1 MSNINTLYNHL
12 FSADQRRNFLFLI
25 FLMVIASILDLLGIS
40 LIIPLVNKFFKIEN
54 NSESFLENILFN
66 NELIRSTSLFELLII
81 FFAIFAIKFFYLIF
95 YYYFQNKFIF
105 SFRAK
110 LTANLFERA
119 LLDDYKKIKKNSGQ
133 SLNLL
138 TNEVD
143 QVTNYLSAVSF
154 LLLEAVLIS
163 FIVIFLLIYEFKFS
177 LFLIFTFITILFF
190 YFTLFKKKI
199 DRWGSERLNSANKRL
214 QYINEG
220 VKGNQTIKLFSIEN
234 LILNKFNLHNESL
247 RTNSIKIN
255 LLNQFPKIFLE
266 FFAIIFLIIIIYYNY
281 QTNADF
287 NYIVSF
293 VGVFLFAF
301 FKLVPSLNR
310 FMGSAQNMRYNNVS
324 VNLALQEQ
332 GNLIKKKK
340 SNNKIDFKNEFILK
354 VKNFKY
360 DKSNEN
366 YLLKD
371 IELEIK
377 KNQKIGL
384 VGPSGVGKSTILDFI
399 TGLINPKADEI
410 ILDGKTL
417 KNLDQWQNII
427 GFVPQKIF
435 ILEETLKENIAFGL
449 KIADENQRIFR
460 DVIEKANLT
469 NLVEKLSLKENSVIE
484 EDGKNL
490 SGGEI
495 QRIGIARALMRKP
508 KILIMDEATSA
519 LDFKNEREI
528 IDDLIKIH
536 DLTIIFVTH
545 RISSLEKFDKVYSL
559 ENGVIEE
566 KKFS

>member
-1 MSNINTLYNHL
+1 
-12 FSADQRRNFLFLI
+12 
-25 FLMVIASILDLLGIS
+25 VLL
-40 LIIPLVNKFFKIEN
+40 
-54 NSESFLENILFN
+54 
-66 NELIRSTSLFELLII
+66 
-81 FFAIFAIKFFYLIF
+81 
-95 YYYFQNKFIF
+95 
-105 SFRAK
+105 
-110 LTANLFERA
+110 
-119 LLDDYKKIKKNSGQ
+119 
-133 SLNLL
+133 
-138 TNEVD
+138 
-143 QVTNYLSAVSF
+143 
-154 LLLEAVLIS
+154 S

>member
-12 FSADQRRNFLFLI
+12 FSVDQKRNFLFLI
-25 FLMVIASILDLLGIS
+25 FLMVISSILDLLGIS

-54 NSESFLENILFN
+54 NSESFLESLLFSN
-66 NELIRSTSLFELLII
+66 DFIRSTSLTELLII

-95 YYYFQNKFIF
+95 YFYFQNKFIF

-110 LTANLFERA
+110 LTSNLFEKA

-133 SLNLL
+133 ILNLIS
-138 TNEVD
+138 NETD

-154 LLLEAVLIS
+154 LLLETVLII
-163 FIVIFLLIYEFKFS
+163 FIVTFLLIYEFKFS
-177 LFLIFTFITILFF
+177 LFLIFSFVTILSF

-199 DRWGSERLNSANKRL
+199 DKWGSERLNSANKRL

-220 VKGNQTIKLFSIEN
+220 IKGNQTIKLFSIEN

-247 RTNSIKIN
+247 RTNTIKIN

-266 FFAIIFLIIIIYYNY
+266 FFAIIFLLTIIYYNY
-281 QTNADF
+281 QINVDF

-293 VGVFLFAF
+293 IGVFLFAF

-310 FMGSAQNMRYNNVS
+310 FIGSAQIMRYNNSAVS
-324 VNLALQEQ
+324 LTLQEQ

-354 VKNFKY
+354 VKNFRY

-371 IELEIK
+371 IKLEIK

-399 TGLINPKADEI
+399 TGLINPEADKI

-449 KIADENQRIFR
+449 KITDENQRIFR

-469 NLVEKLSLKENSVIE
+469 NLVEKLPLKENSVIE

-490 SGGEI
+490 SGGET
-495 QRIGIARALMRKP
+495 QRIGIARALIRKP

-519 LDFKNEREI
+519 LDLKNEKEI
-528 IDDLIKIH
+528 IDDLIKIK

-545 RISSLEKFDKVYSL
+545 RISALEKFDKVYSL
-559 ENGVIEE
+559 ENGIIEE

>member
-1 MSNINTLYNHL
+1 
-12 FSADQRRNFLFLI
+12 
-25 FLMVIASILDLLGIS
+25 MVVASILDLLGIS

-54 NSESFLENILFN
+54 NSESFLEDLLFN
-66 NELIRSTSLFELLII
+66 NKFIESISLNELLII
-81 FFAIFAIKFFYLIF
+81 FFVIFAIKFFYLIF
-95 YYYFQNKFIF
+95 YFYFQNKFIF
-105 SFRAK
+105 NFRAK
-110 LTANLFERA
+110 LTSNLFEKA
-119 LLDDYKKIKKNSGQ
+119 LKDDYKKIKKNSGQ

-163 FIVIFLLIYEFKFS
+163 FIVIFLLFYEFKFS

-199 DRWGSERLNSANKRL
+199 DRWGSDRLNSADKRL

-220 VKGNQTIKLFSIEN
+220 IKGNQTIKLFGIEN
-234 LILNKFNLHNESL
+234 LILNKFEFHNSSL
-247 RTNSIKIN
+247 KTNSIKIN

-266 FFAIIFLIIIIYYNY
+266 FFAITFLIIIIFYNY
-281 QTNADF
+281 RINVDF
-287 NYIVSF
+287 NNIVTF

-310 FMGSAQNMRYNNVS
+310 FMGSLQNMRYNNVS
-324 VNLALQEQ
+324 VNLALQEKK
-332 GNLIKKKK
+332 NLIRKDK
-340 SNNKIDFKNEFILK
+340 SKNIIDFKNYFSLN
-354 VKNFKY
+354 VKNFSY
-360 DKSNEN
+360 DKIDEN

-371 IELEIK
+371 IKLEIK
-377 KNQKIGL
+377 KNQKVGL

-399 TGLINPKADEI
+399 TGLINPVSSKI

-417 KNLDQWQNII
+417 TNFDKWQNII

-449 KIADENQRIFR
+449 EATNKNQKIFKE
-460 DVIEKANLT
+460 VIEKANLT
-469 NLVEKLSLKENSVIE
+469 NLVEKLPSKESTIIE

-495 QRIGIARALMRKP
+495 QRIGIARALMRQP
-508 KILIMDEATSA
+508 QILIMDEATSA
-519 LDFKNEREI
+519 LDLKNEREI
-528 IDDLIKIH
+528 IEDLIKIH
-536 DLTIIFVTH
+536 NLTIIFVTH
-545 RISSLEKFDKVYSL
+545 RINSLEKFDKIYSL
-559 ENGVIEE
+559 ESGIIQE
-566 KKFS
+566 KKLS

>member
-1 MSNINTLYNHL
+1 MTNLFTLYIHL
-12 FSADQRRNFLFLI
+12 FNLDQRRNFLFLI
-25 FLMVIASILDLLGIS
+25 FLMVVASILDLLGIS

-54 NSESFLENILFN
+54 NSESFLEDLLFN
-66 NELIRSTSLFELLII
+66 NKFIESISLNELLII
-81 FFAIFAIKFFYLIF
+81 FFVIFAIKFFYLIF
-95 YYYFQNKFIF
+95 YFYFQNKFIF

-110 LTANLFERA
+110 LTSNLFEKA
-119 LLDDYKKIKKNSGQ
+119 LKDDYKKIKKNSGQ

-163 FIVIFLLIYEFKFS
+163 FIVIFLLFYEFKFS

-199 DRWGSERLNSANKRL
+199 DRWGSDRLNSADKRL

-220 VKGNQTIKLFSIEN
+220 IKGNQTIKLFGIEN
-234 LILNKFNLHNESL
+234 LILNKFEFHNSSL
-247 RTNSIKIN
+247 KTNSIKIN

-266 FFAIIFLIIIIYYNY
+266 FFAITFLIIIIFYNY
-281 QTNADF
+281 RINVDF
-287 NYIVSF
+287 NNIVTF

-310 FMGSAQNMRYNNVS
+310 FMGSLQNMRYNNVS
-324 VNLALQEQ
+324 VNLALQEKK
-332 GNLIKKKK
+332 NLIRKDK
-340 SNNKIDFKNEFILK
+340 SKNIIDFKNYFSLN
-354 VKNFKY
+354 VKNFSY
-360 DKSNEN
+360 DKIDEN

-371 IELEIK
+371 IKLEIK
-377 KNQKIGL
+377 KNQKVGL

-399 TGLINPKADEI
+399 TGLINPVSSKI

-417 KNLDQWQNII
+417 TNFDKWQNII

-449 KIADENQRIFR
+449 EATNKNQKIFKE
-460 DVIEKANLT
+460 VIEKANLT
-469 NLVEKLSLKENSVIE
+469 NLVEKLPSKESTIIE

-495 QRIGIARALMRKP
+495 QRIGIARALMRQP
-508 KILIMDEATSA
+508 QILIMDEATSA
-519 LDFKNEREI
+519 LDLKNEREI
-528 IDDLIKIH
+528 IEDLIKIH
-536 DLTIIFVTH
+536 NLTIIFVTH
-545 RISSLEKFDKVYSL
+545 RINSLEKFDKIYSL
-559 ENGVIEE
+559 ESGIIQE
-566 KKFS
+566 KKLS